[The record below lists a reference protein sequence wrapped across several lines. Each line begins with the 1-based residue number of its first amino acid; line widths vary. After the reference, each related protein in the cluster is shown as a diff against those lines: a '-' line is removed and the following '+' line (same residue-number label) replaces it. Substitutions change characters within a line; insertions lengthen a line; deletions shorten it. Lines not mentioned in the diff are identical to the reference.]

1 MENQVDIKKELRA
14 ILQYFDKRLDFCTM
28 QEAKSVYN
36 MLVSNMEIDG
46 RIKDFAEFY
55 GTTEGNVRSTIN
67 RKLFAKPKRVVLYP
81 FHKFL
86 KIVPEKWKKAR
97 LGKTDQPSGPPGLN

>member
-1 MENQVDIKKELRA
+1 MANEIDLKKELRN
-14 ILQYFDKRLDFCTM
+14 ILRYYDKRLDSCTM
-28 QEAKSVYN
+28 QEAKSVYR

-55 GTTEGNVRSTIN
+55 DTTEGNVRSTIN

-86 KIVPEKWKKAR
+86 KIVPEKWKKAW
-97 LGKTDQPSGPPGLN
+97 LGKKDQGPE